1 MLDKIRT
8 VLIHNS
14 HPGNIGASA
23 RALKNMGLESL
34 YLVAPKKF
42 PAIEAVYMASR
53 ADDIVERAI
62 VVEKT
67 TQALAECTLVLAAS
81 ARTRA
86 LKWPE
91 ISPRQAAEKMMTEIQ
106 KPEGI
111 VAILYGCEQHGLSN
125 EELELSHFQIVIPA
139 VPNYS
144 SLNISQAVQL
154 ISYEI
159 YLAYLSHQQM
169 HKLDTLDSQVSR
181 QGILM
186 DSNVEEI
193 EAHGTEA
200 YGLEAYGLETHK
212 EGRYATFEE
221 MEGFYKH
228 LEETLIK
235 IKFTE
240 PDRSLHILSRL
251 RRLFGAGRPDIVE
264 INILRGMLKSMQNA
278 LEAATALQQDQHC
291 DKVSSE

>member
-1 MLDKIRT
+1 MLAKIRT

-23 RALKNMGLESL
+23 RALKNMGLASL

-62 VVEKT
+62 VVENT
-67 TQALAECTLVLAAS
+67 HQALSDCTLVFAAS
-81 ARTRA
+81 SRTRA
-86 LKWPE
+86 LHWPE
-91 ISPRQAAEKMMTEIQ
+91 ISPRTAAEKMIAEIQ
-106 KPEGI
+106 KPEGL

-139 VPNYS
+139 VPHYS

-159 YLAYLSHQQM
+159 YLAYLSSLENLR
-169 HKLDTLDSQVSR
+169 KLSIESNNDSKNES
-181 QGILM
+181 
-186 DSNVEEI
+186 
-193 EAHGTEA
+193 TETQFA
-200 YGLEAYGLETHK
+200 PCVPAGNLESIETHK

-235 IKFTE
+235 INFTDAE
-240 PDRSLHILSRL
+240 RSLHILSRL
-251 RRLFGAGRPDIVE
+251 RRLFGAARPDTVE
-264 INILRGMLKSMQNA
+264 INILRGMLRSV
-278 LEAATALQQDQHC
+278 LTAIEREKL
-291 DKVSSE
+291 